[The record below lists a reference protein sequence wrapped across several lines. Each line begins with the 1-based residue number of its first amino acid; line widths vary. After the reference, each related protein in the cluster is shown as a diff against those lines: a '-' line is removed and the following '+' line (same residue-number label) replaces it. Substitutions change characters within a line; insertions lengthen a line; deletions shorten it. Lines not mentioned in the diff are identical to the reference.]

1 MSKKKKHLS
10 HSLKILWL
18 LLILCLLGLFFV
30 FEASIVESYANF
42 GYQYHYFFR
51 QLQWFG
57 IGIAIF
63 VLGSLFPIKY
73 LERLSPYIFLS
84 SVILLLV
91 VFIPSIGLE
100 INGAKR
106 WFSIFGFSI
115 QPVEF
120 FKVSLV
126 VYFANWL
133 SKHQRV
139 LPLLFSTSFPV
150 IILLLQP
157 DFGSLLIILFMATG
171 MFFIAGGSI
180 KKLLPIV
187 VVVVVFLTI
196 AVFTSPYRLK
206 RVKSFIDPNSDPL
219 GASFQIR
226 QITLALGSGG
236 VFGRGLG
243 NSQHKYAF
251 IPEASS
257 DSIFAIV
264 AEEVGFVGSMVLL
277 FLFSYYVFLL
287 YRLSIVLKTN
297 SFEQLLVTG
306 LWLWVSGQ
314 TLLNLAAIVALVP
327 LTGLTLPFF
336 SQGGSS
342 LVSLLFLNGI
352 VYKLARTQN

>member
-1 MSKKKKHLS
+1 MPKKKKQLS
-10 HSLKILWL
+10 KSTQILLSLF
-18 LLILCLLGLFFV
+18 ILCILGLFFV
-30 FEASIVESYANF
+30 FEASVVESYANF
-42 GYQYHYFFR
+42 GHQYHYFFR

-57 IGIAIF
+57 LGF
-63 VLGSLFPIKY
+63 VFFILGVLFPTKFIKKMA
-73 LERLSPYIFLS
+73 PYIFIGS
-84 SVILLLV
+84 IILLLA

-106 WFSIFGFSI
+106 WFSVFGFSV

-126 VYFANWL
+126 IFFASWL
-133 SKHQRV
+133 SKHQRL
-139 LPLLFSTSFPV
+139 LPFLFSLGIPIF
-150 IILLLQP
+150 ILLLQP
-157 DFGSLLIILFMATG
+157 DFGSMLIVLFIATG
-171 MFFIAGGSI
+171 MFFVAGGSLQ
-180 KKLLPIV
+180 KLLPMVGVAILL
-187 VVVVVFLTI
+187 LTV
-196 AVFTSPYRLK
+196 AVFASPYRLR

-236 VFGRGLG
+236 LFGRGLG
-243 NSQHKYAF
+243 NSQQKYAF

-257 DSIFAIV
+257 DSIFAII
-264 AEEVGFVGSMVLL
+264 AEEVGFVGSLIL
-277 FLFSYYVFLL
+277 FLLFSYYIFLF
-287 YRLSIVLKTN
+287 YKLSVQLKTG
-297 SFEQLLVTG
+297 SFEQLLVAG

-352 VYKLARTQN
+352 GYKLARST